1 MVIRTRDRSRRRH
14 TPLMKMLQLQYRM
27 SIDRL
32 ILNELQK
39 SQGEFRAVAKT
50 LKVSAATLS
59 RWVVELGLLVE
70 AAAIR
75 KNFGLVETV
84 TELSLEPESVGNIL
98 HLSGEVTGVCTACE
112 KEFEKIVEPEFI
124 GVSEEVGT
132 NNHTMVVRDLDHNR
146 HWFPLNPEIQG

>member
-1 MVIRTRDRSRRRH
+1 M
-14 TPLMKMLQLQYRM
+14 
-27 SIDRL
+27 
-32 ILNELQK
+32 
-39 SQGEFRAVAKT
+39 
-50 LKVSAATLS
+50 
-59 RWVVELGLLVE
+59 VELGLIVE